1 MSNRFVSRLRVFYA
15 AQFIVIGIQVPF
27 FPVWLDARGLDPRA
41 IGLILAA
48 PMIMRVPIVPLATR
62 FADRFGAVR
71 EALAATA
78 AIAMVFYMLAGL
90 AEGFLALFATVVAA
104 LIAFGMTFPFAD
116 AYALR
121 GLAERG
127 RSYGSARLWG
137 SAAFVAANVGGGFA
151 LGLIP
156 AGALIWL
163 IAAACAVTT
172 IMAARLAASTPEPPA
187 HGEPAA
193 HGVLWRTPAFVAA
206 IAATSLIQASHSV
219 YYTFSAIDW
228 AAKGLEGTTIGALW
242 ALGVLAEIVLF
253 ALSGRLPKVVG
264 AVELIGIGALGAVL
278 RWGVMALDPPLLLL
292 PVLQCLHALSFGATY
307 LGTMQFLLR
316 IAPPHRAATA
326 QGDLSA
332 VQGVVVAGAT
342 GLSGVLYG
350 SYGGLAYAA
359 MAGSALA
366 GGLLVI
372 ALASTTRGKG

>member
-62 FADRFGAVR
+62 LADRFGAVR

-156 AGALIWL
+156 AGALIW
-163 IAAACAVTT
+163 
-172 IMAARLAASTPEPPA
+172 
-187 HGEPAA
+187 
-193 HGVLWRTPAFVAA
+193 
-206 IAATSLIQASHSV
+206 
-219 YYTFSAIDW
+219 
-228 AAKGLEGTTIGALW
+228 
-242 ALGVLAEIVLF
+242 
-253 ALSGRLPKVVG
+253 
-264 AVELIGIGALGAVL
+264 
-278 RWGVMALDPPLLLL
+278 
-292 PVLQCLHALSFGATY
+292 
-307 LGTMQFLLR
+307 
-316 IAPPHRAATA
+316 
-326 QGDLSA
+326 
-332 VQGVVVAGAT
+332 
-342 GLSGVLYG
+342 
-350 SYGGLAYAA
+350 
-359 MAGSALA
+359 
-366 GGLLVI
+366 
-372 ALASTTRGKG
+372 

>member
-27 FPVWLDARGLDPRA
+27 FPVWLDARGLDPRT

-62 FADRFGAVR
+62 LADRFGAVR

-172 IMAARLAASTPEPPA
+172 ITAARLAASTPEPRM
-187 HGEPAA
+187 GNRRA
-193 HGVLWRTPAFVAA
+193 HGVLWRTPAFIAA

-219 YYTFSAIDW
+219 YYSFSAIDW

-253 ALSGRLPKVVG
+253 ALSGRMPKVIG

-292 PVLQCLHALSFGATY
+292 PALQCLHALSFGATY
-307 LGTMQFLLR
+307 LGTMQFLVR
-316 IAPPHRAATA
+316 IAPPHMAATA

-342 GLSGVLYG
+342 ALSGVLYG

-372 ALASTTRGKG
+372 ALASTARAKG